1 MGTST
6 VVLVGVGFDR
16 QLFDERS
23 LFPEPMGRDYV
34 AFGQVGQYSYGA
46 NTYRFAVMPDRI
58 VLQHNAEAVLSSELI
73 TAAGHVGEVL
83 QSRSQGHGVTAL
95 GFNLETE
102 FPQVDGGISGE
113 EYCSRLC
120 NGDRIRRAI
129 GSGFHE
135 AQCRVVV
142 VDGGVRYTLRIEP
155 HLASN
160 GANLFVSVNGHQD
173 IGPADDLRSKLS
185 KAGSAR
191 EYIESVCS
199 SLSREFKGDEQ

>member
-6 VVLVGVGFDR
+6 IVLVGVGFDR

-58 VLQHNAEAVLSSELI
+58 VLQHNADAILSDELS
-73 TAAGHVGEVL
+73 AAADQVGEAL

-95 GFNLETE
+95 GFNLETA
-102 FPQVDGGISGE
+102 FPQADGGVSGE
-113 EYCSRLC
+113 DYCKRLC
-120 NGDRIRRAI
+120 NSDRIRQAI

-142 VDGGVRYTLRIEP
+142 LSGGIRYTLRIEP

-173 IGPADDLRSKLS
+173 IGADDDLRSKLS
-185 KAGSAR
+185 KAGNAR

-199 SLSREFKGDEQ
+199 SLAREFKGDEQ

>member
-1 MGTST
+1 MGIST
-6 VVLVGVGFDR
+6 VVLVGFGFDR
-16 QLFDERS
+16 QMFDERS

-34 AFGQVGQYSYGA
+34 AFGQAGQYSYGA
-46 NTYRFAVMPDRI
+46 DTYRFTVVPDKI
-58 VLQHNAEAVLSSELI
+58 VLQHNVEAVLSSELI
-73 TAAGHVGEVL
+73 TAASRVGEAL
-83 QSRSQGHGVTAL
+83 QSRNQGHGVTAL

-113 EYCSRLC
+113 EYCRRLC
-120 NGDRIRRAI
+120 NSERIRRAI

-155 HLASN
+155 DPASN
-160 GANLFVSVNGHQD
+160 GANLLVNINGHQN
-173 IGPADDLRSKLS
+173 IGPTDDLRSKLS

-199 SLSREFKGDEQ
+199 SLSREFKGDKQ

>member
-6 VVLVGVGFDR
+6 VVLVGADFDR

-34 AFGQVGQYSYGA
+34 ALGQAGQYSYGA
-46 NTYRFAVMPDRI
+46 NTYRFTVVPDRI
-58 VLQHNAEAVLSSELI
+58 ILQHNAEAVLSSELI
-73 TAAGHVGEVL
+73 TAASHVGEAL
-83 QSRSQGHGVTAL
+83 QSQSQGHGVTAL

-102 FPQVDGGISGE
+102 FPKVDGGISGE
-113 EYCSRLC
+113 EYCRQLC
-120 NGDRIRRAI
+120 NSDRIRRAI
-129 GSGFHE
+129 GSEFHE

-142 VDGGVRYTLRIEP
+142 VDGGIRYTLRIEP

-160 GANLFVSVNGHQD
+160 GANLFVSVNGHQN
-173 IGPADDLRSKLS
+173 IGLTDDLRSKLS